1 VPLRRIPAN
10 ASAARARQIISENIR
25 TEVRAGRPQSQAV
38 AIALRKA
45 RTDNPSLLATIYPK
59 GSSTMAK
66 RKKRKKSR
74 KKSKRKSGPK
84 LSVAEQ
90 MKLANRM
97 LKV

>member
-1 VPLRRIPAN
+1 
-10 ASAARARQIISENIR
+10 
-25 TEVRAGRPQSQAV
+25 
-38 AIALRKA
+38 
-45 RTDNPSLLATIYPK
+45 
-59 GSSTMAK
+59 MAK